1 MEAGQ
6 AKVRRLE
13 RLDAGVLVCTVSG
26 RCRRRCDGRQRARD
40 GMDAV
45 KGAGEDEIVVG
56 VELLESWRKVAVVD
70 ESTGLVDDEQCEDDP
85 GKRRWSALLHVL
97 SSSSIC
103 LHGELRATT
112 TVDCP
117 AVSMSFSARTSS
129 QQCGEGGVDLQQRR
143 RACPSAPHKH
153 LGPFATSRWIVTSQF
168 ANLCLSL

>member
-1 MEAGQ
+1 
-6 AKVRRLE
+6 
-13 RLDAGVLVCTVSG
+13 
-26 RCRRRCDGRQRARD
+26 
-40 GMDAV
+40 MDAV

-85 GKRRWSALLHVL
+85 GKRRWSAMLHVL

-117 AVSMSFSARTSS
+117 AVSMSSSARTSS

-153 LGPFATSRWIVTSQF
+153 LGPFATSRRIVTSQF
-168 ANLCLSL
+168 ANLCLAF

>member
-13 RLDAGVLVCTVSG
+13 RLDAGVLVCTVSR

-56 VELLESWRKVAVVD
+56 VELLESRRKVAVVD

-85 GKRRWSALLHVL
+85 GKRRWSAMLHVL

-112 TVDCP
+112 TVDCA
-117 AVSMSFSARTSS
+117 AVSMSFSAREQPTLWRGR
-129 QQCGEGGVDLQQRR
+129 CGPSAATPCLPQ
-143 RACPSAPHKH
+143 CPSQTPWTLCNFSMNRHQPIH
-153 LGPFATSRWIVTSQF
+153 
-168 ANLCLSL
+168 NLCLSS